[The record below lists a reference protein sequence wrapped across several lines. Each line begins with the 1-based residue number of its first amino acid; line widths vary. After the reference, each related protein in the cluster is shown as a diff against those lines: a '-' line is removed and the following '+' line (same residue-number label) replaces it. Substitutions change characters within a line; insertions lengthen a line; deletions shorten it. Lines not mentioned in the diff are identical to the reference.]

1 MARATTPK
9 GPKPHESKWTL
20 VFSIKVMRFDTLQE
34 AEAERDKALVRGE
47 SVLHPAAA
55 RSIGG
60 HVLTRQ
66 AGLVTL
72 ASDWLQGHQ
81 AAERRLELGRRCVG
95 TDLATSTCEA
105 PLLFSELGRVT
116 E

>member
-47 SVLHPAAA
+47 ALLHPAAA

-60 HVLTRQ
+60 QVLTRQ
-66 AGLVTL
+66 AQSWQRAQDKPGSS
-72 ASDWLQGHQ
+72 ASIGQKDALRM
-81 AAERRLELGRRCVG
+81 ARR
-95 TDLATSTCEA
+95 
-105 PLLFSELGRVT
+105 
-116 E
+116 

>member
-34 AEAERDKALVRGE
+34 AEAERDKALVRRE

-60 HVLTRQ
+60 QAVGPSRSPIRTPNMFGLT
-66 AGLVTL
+66 
-72 ASDWLQGHQ
+72 WLHS
-81 AAERRLELGRRCVG
+81 L
-95 TDLATSTCEA
+95 
-105 PLLFSELGRVT
+105 
-116 E
+116 